1 MAFPRLAVQ
10 DFGVKCEAERE
21 EFAIMVWGGRRRDQ
35 VSVEVTNFP
44 PSTDTTVREE
54 RGKEEEDIKEEKGKK
69 RGKTDGKKAYKIE
82 SMFLPCFA
90 SSYFNNERR
99 KRGSRR
105 KETKKRKKTWRRRK
119 QSTKRRKR
127 VKSEREREE
136 EKLRQEENTRTKM
149 SISPSYPR
157 DSVSLLP
164 STCTRVYMIRERV
177 KEEREGGRGR
187 RGR

>member
-21 EFAIMVWGGRRRDQ
+21 EFAIMVWDGRRRDQ

-54 RGKEEEDIKEEKGKK
+54 RGKEEEYIKEEKGKK

-90 SSYFNNERR
+90 SVILTMRDERGEAEERKQRKERRPGGGGNIVRRGGRELKVRGKERR
-99 KRGSRR
+99 K
-105 KETKKRKKTWRRRK
+105 
-119 QSTKRRKR
+119 
-127 VKSEREREE
+127 
-136 EKLRQEENTRTKM
+136 N
-149 SISPSYPR
+149 
-157 DSVSLLP
+157 
-164 STCTRVYMIRERV
+164 
-177 KEEREGGRGR
+177 
-187 RGR
+187 

>member
-54 RGKEEEDIKEEKGKK
+54 RGKEEEYIKEEKGKK

-82 SMFLPCFA
+82 SMILPCFA
-90 SSYFNNERR
+90 SVILTMRDERGEAEERKQRKERRPGGGGNRVRRGGRELKVRGKERR
-99 KRGSRR
+99 K
-105 KETKKRKKTWRRRK
+105 
-119 QSTKRRKR
+119 
-127 VKSEREREE
+127 
-136 EKLRQEENTRTKM
+136 N
-149 SISPSYPR
+149 
-157 DSVSLLP
+157 
-164 STCTRVYMIRERV
+164 
-177 KEEREGGRGR
+177 
-187 RGR
+187 